1 MNNNDFS
8 NITFKLTE
16 LRTQLI
22 SLINNVEL
30 PIPIIEGVLD
40 GILLDLK
47 NQELVS
53 LRNEIIS
60 QVQKEIKEDFISK
73 QELERM
79 KAEGLLIEPDNV
91 QVEPY
96 EDNGDTT
103 ENEGVTDGT
112 KTKKTK

>member
-8 NITFKLTE
+8 NITFKITE

-22 SLINNVEL
+22 SIINNVEL
-30 PIPIIEGVLD
+30 PLPVIEGILD
-40 GILLDLK
+40 GILLDFK
-47 NQELVS
+47 NQELIS

-60 QVQKEIKEDFISK
+60 QVQKEIQEDFISK

-79 KAEGLLIEPDNV
+79 KAEGLLIEPDKV

-103 ENEGVTDGT
+103 KNEGVADGT
-112 KTKKTK
+112 KAKKTK